1 MTNDLD
7 KQKRISAEYKRLK
20 QLFRDMPK
28 DVITLYEGIIHRA
41 AYMRATL
48 EDYETDIDNNGYVD
62 DYYGY
67 DFVANDPDP
76 MDDHGHGTHVEYFS
90 QSDKV
95 EPYQRERP
103 VARLYNSMNKNYQT
117 IIRQLKEALPD
128 QSEYD
133 EETEEL
139 LRFALGGKRF
149 TAKDL

>member
-20 QLFRDMPK
+20 QLFREMPK
-28 DVITLYEGIIHRA
+28 DTITLYEGIIHRA

-48 EDYETDIDNNGYVD
+48 EDYETDIDNNGY
-62 DYYGY
+62 
-67 DFVANDPDP
+67 
-76 MDDHGHGTHVEYFS
+76 VEYFS

-133 EETEEL
+133 EKTEEL
-139 LRFALGGKRF
+139 LQFCLGGKRS

>member
-48 EDYETDIDNNGYVD
+48 EDYETDIDNNGY
-62 DYYGY
+62 
-67 DFVANDPDP
+67 
-76 MDDHGHGTHVEYFS
+76 VEYFS